1 MAEKSSKRVQGGE
14 PNIKTPVGIRTRSY
28 SAHRLYILSCANF
41 RIADDPVAIVNTT
54 ALIVSNAS
62 LQLRV
67 AQPSVRYTSSFAGG
81 SRTSRRGVG
90 FSLVTIRS

>member
-1 MAEKSSKRVQGGE
+1 MLRGAGKATGVSTLVSDDCGCAFDWPPRV
-14 PNIKTPVGIRTRSY
+14 
-28 SAHRLYILSCANF
+28 
-41 RIADDPVAIVNTT
+41 ADDPVAIVNAT

-67 AQPSVRYTSSFAGG
+67 AQPSVRYTSSLAGG